1 VATGAIPPNLFA
13 LADRLPHACIV
24 WQSPVQESTMAD
36 DREDRIRKRAHAIWE
51 KEGQSHG
58 SAQRH
63 WEQATADIDAEDSAV
78 SSRPGKKASAG
89 AGQKPSSSDT
99 MQLGAGAAI
108 AEHSKDAKAPAAKK
122 AAARKPAAAPKKPA
136 KKT

>member
-1 VATGAIPPNLFA
+1 
-13 LADRLPHACIV
+13 
-24 WQSPVQESTMAD
+24 MAD

-63 WEQATADIDAEDSAV
+63 WEQATADIDAEDKAETR
-78 SSRPGKKASAG
+78 RPGKKAPAG
-89 AGQKPSSSDT
+89 AGQTASSTDA

-108 AEHSKDAKAPAAKK
+108 GEHSRDATAPAAAKK
-122 AAARKPAAAPKKPA
+122 AAAARKSAAPKKPA

>member
-1 VATGAIPPNLFA
+1 
-13 LADRLPHACIV
+13 
-24 WQSPVQESTMAD
+24 MAD

-63 WEQATADIDAEDSAV
+63 WEQATADVDAEDRAASPQ
-78 SSRPGKKASAG
+78 PGKKARAG
-89 AGQKPSSSDT
+89 AGQKASSPDT

-108 AEHSKDAKAPAAKK
+108 AEHSKDTTAPAAVKK
-122 AAARKPAAAPKKPA
+122 AAAARTPAAPKKPA